1 MSDYNDQA
9 NLEHLDLRKINV
21 CEDDPKTEA
30 DNAARTDNDG
40 NNQVA
45 SRSMEMGRW
54 YSWAVNQTTGKTHSL
69 VQRVSKNFVVTRD
82 HKYLV
87 GEDDFRANH
96 ADTGNDKIYNADA
109 VAANHVIGN
118 PVFDADP
125 SYTMSSIISY
135 GGSGT
140 FDPDTVNLKQNA
152 PYTRALTADPG
163 AAQIPA
169 ATDFFSDLDGPH
181 ITITVPKKVRIRSE
195 TADVTPEI
203 RTVCE

>member
-1 MSDYNDQA
+1 MSDSAWDGFDADQKRKITSFNTGTGA
-9 NLEHLDLRKINV
+9 DPDVSCQSGAHESSPNLEI
-21 CEDDPKTEA
+21 
-30 DNAARTDNDG
+30 
-40 NNQVA
+40 
-45 SRSMEMGRW
+45 GRW
-54 YSWAVNQTTGKTHSL
+54 WGEVYNTRSADTL
-69 VQRVSKNFVVTRD
+69 EIEQRINLDFTVTRD

-135 GGSGT
+135 GSTGT

-152 PYTRALTADPG
+152 PYTRALTADPDE
-163 AAQIPA
+163 AQIPA

-195 TADVTPEI
+195 TADVTPET